1 MPFHEISLRRTAVDD
16 APALAIVGAG
26 TTLETF
32 AGLVDGQSLLQHCE
46 KNHSIAAYNKYLT
59 TPGTQAWLAVMQP
72 GDAPIGYI
80 LVTPPDL
87 PLDDIT
93 DSDLELKRIYLFARF
108 QGSGTGRLLMN
119 KAIEIARESG
129 KRRLLLGVNA
139 ENETALSFYYRNSF
153 TKAGVR
159 KFQVGDTLCDD
170 FILARPL

>member
-1 MPFHEISLRRTAVDD
+1 MPFDEISLRRATLDD

-32 AGLVDGQSLLQHCE
+32 AGLVDGKSLLQHCE
-46 KNHSIAAYNKYLT
+46 KNHSLAAYNKYLT
-59 TPGTQAWLAVMQP
+59 TPDTQAWLAVMQP
-72 GDAPIGYI
+72 GEAPIGYI

-93 DSDLELKRIYLFARF
+93 PDDIELKRIYLFARF
-108 QGSGTGRLLMN
+108 QGTGTGRLLMN
-119 KAIEIARESG
+119 KAIEIARDSG

-139 ENETALSFYYRNSF
+139 ENETALSFYYRNGF

-159 KFQVGDTLCDD
+159 KFQVGDILCDD
-170 FILARPL
+170 FILARAL

>member
-1 MPFHEISLRRTAVDD
+1 MPFDEISLRRATVDD
-16 APALAIVGAG
+16 ALALSIVGAG

-72 GDAPIGYI
+72 GYAPIGYI
-80 LVTPPDL
+80 LTTPPDL
-87 PLDDIT
+87 PLGDIT
-93 DSDLELKRIYLFARF
+93 NADLELKRIYLFARF
-108 QGSGTGRLLMN
+108 QGTGTGRLLMN
-119 KAIEIARESG
+119 KAVEIARESG

-139 ENETALSFYYRNSF
+139 ENETALSFYYRNGF

>member
-1 MPFHEISLRRTAVDD
+1 MPFDDISLRRATLDD

-46 KNHSIAAYNKYLT
+46 KNHSVAAYQKYLA
-59 TPGTQAWLAVMQP
+59 TPNTQAWLAVVQP

-80 LVTPPDL
+80 LITPPDL

-93 DSDLELKRIYLFARF
+93 TEDIELKRIYLFARF
-108 QGSGTGRLLMN
+108 QGTGTGRLLMN
-119 KAIEIARESG
+119 KAVEIAVESG

-139 ENETALSFYYRNSF
+139 ENETALSFYYRNGF

-159 KFQVGDTLCDD
+159 KFQVGDILCDD
-170 FILARPL
+170 FILARSL

>member
-1 MPFHEISLRRTAVDD
+1 MPFDEISLRRATVDD

-26 TTLETF
+26 STLETF

-46 KNHSIAAYNKYLT
+46 KNHSIASYNKYLT
-59 TPGTQAWLAVMQP
+59 AHDTEIWLAVIQP

-80 LVTPPDL
+80 LVTTPDL

-93 DSDLELKRIYLFARF
+93 DDDIELKRIYLFARF
-108 QGSGTGRLLMN
+108 QGTGTGRLLMN
-119 KAIEIARESG
+119 KAVEIAGESS

-139 ENETALSFYYRNSF
+139 QNEQALSFYYRNGF

>member
-1 MPFHEISLRRTAVDD
+1 MPFDHISLRRATVDD

-46 KNHSIAAYNKYLT
+46 KNHSVAAYEKYL
-59 TPGTQAWLAVMQP
+59 GAADVQAWLAVMQP

-80 LVTPPDL
+80 LITPPDL

-93 DSDLELKRIYLFARF
+93 AADIELKRIYLFARF
-108 QGSGTGRLLMN
+108 QGTGTGRKLMN
-119 KAIEIARESG
+119 KAVEIAVESG

-139 ENETALSFYYRNSF
+139 ENETALSFYYRNGF

>member
-1 MPFHEISLRRTAVDD
+1 MPFDEISLRRATVDD
-16 APALAIVGAG
+16 APGLSIVGAG

-46 KNHSIAAYNKYLT
+46 KNHSIAAYQKYLT
-59 TPGTQAWLAVMQP
+59 IPDTQAWLAVMGP

-80 LVTPPDL
+80 LVTAPDL

-93 DSDLELKRIYLFARF
+93 AADLELKRIYLFARF

-119 KAIEIARESG
+119 KAVEIARESG
-129 KRRLLLGVNA
+129 KQRLLLGVNA
-139 ENETALSFYYRNSF
+139 ENETAISVYFRNGF
-153 TKAGVR
+153 TKVGSR
-159 KFQVGDTLCDD
+159 KFQVGGTLCDD